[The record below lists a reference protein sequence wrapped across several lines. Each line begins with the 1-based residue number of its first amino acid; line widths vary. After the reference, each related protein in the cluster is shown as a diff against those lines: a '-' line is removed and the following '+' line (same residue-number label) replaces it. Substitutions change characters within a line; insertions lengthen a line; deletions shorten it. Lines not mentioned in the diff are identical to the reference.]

1 MQLRNVVPPS
11 AGHPSRIDETGV
23 CSQAPMLMP
32 ASRSSATHRRAG
44 WLDAILFFCLTA
56 FALCAPLATKG
67 AVTAFRA
74 ALLVW
79 LVKILVDGRK
89 LHRQPLALP
98 LLLFLLFTGASTIF
112 SSDPLLSWGRMRGIT
127 DLTIAVL
134 IGQNLKSLR
143 QVKILVGL
151 LLAACMASVAITA
164 WQYTVGIG
172 VELRADD
179 QAAVALFGLLPGDI
193 VQKVDGATVHTPRQ
207 LFDRLDLSPMDSRVE
222 LTVAR
227 GAPIAHV
234 QMAIGR
240 KDALEGALKQRGI
253 RLIRGRPLRAQGTLK
268 HYFPYSEVMVLI
280 GLVAWGLLVA
290 PGAGIR
296 LRFPLGLT
304 FLSIAAV
311 VVLTLTRIS
320 LASLLFGCFLISWK
334 DASRKPRQIISV
346 AFFVVLLLSL
356 SWVQTHRAQKWLDL
370 SDPGSQYRLLMWR
383 DSLKFI
389 RAHPLFGVGLD
400 SVVGHWQRWD
410 LEAYRRYPLRSH
422 FHSTPVQ
429 LAVECGLPALAAW
442 LWLMGGY
449 LRYLMRLSTASRNL
463 GWFPHGLASGI
474 LGGLVAVLLTA
485 TLQYNFGDAES
496 MIVFWFLMGLAF
508 ALQSIVLDDS
518 RTLPANVRVETR

>member
-11 AGHPSRIDETGV
+11 AGHPLRIDETGV
-23 CSQAPMLMP
+23 CSQAPLLMS
-32 ASRSSATHRRAG
+32 ASGASATHPRAG
-44 WLDAILFFCLTA
+44 WLDAALFFCLTA

-79 LVKILVDGRK
+79 LVKILVGGRRF
-89 LHRQPLALP
+89 HRQPLALP

-112 SSDPLLSWGRMRGIT
+112 SSEPLLSWGRMRGIT

-151 LLAACMASVAITA
+151 LFAACMASVAITA

-172 VELRADD
+172 VELMADD
-179 QAAVALFGLLPGDI
+179 RTAAPLYPFGLLPGDI

-207 LFDRLDLSPMDSRVE
+207 LLDRLDLLPTDSGVE

-234 QMAIGR
+234 QIAIGR

-253 RLIRGRPLRAQGTLK
+253 GLIRGRPQRAQGTLK

-290 PGAGIR
+290 PGAGVR
-296 LRFPLGLT
+296 LRFSLGLS
-304 FLSIAAV
+304 FLLIAAV

-320 LASLLFGCFLISWK
+320 VASLLFGCFLISWK
-334 DASRKPRQIISV
+334 DAGRKTRQVISV

-356 SWVQTHRAQKWLDL
+356 NWVQRHRAQKWLDL

-410 LEAYRRYPLRSH
+410 LEANRRYALRSH
-422 FHSTPVQ
+422 FHSTPIQ

-449 LRYLMRLSTASRNL
+449 FRYLMRLSTVTRDR

-518 RTLPANVRVETR
+518 RTLPAPFE